1 MLDQDADG
9 AKALA
14 DAVGKLSSKQEAFDQ
29 LNTLFAEQALRLS
42 QADDAV
48 CVPFP
53 PSLLLLLPLLSFP
66 AFAQLNNTRLSPL
79 LDFTMLSRFA
89 SSIRC

>member
-48 CVPFP
+48 CVPFRP
-53 PSLLLLLPLLSFP
+53 PS
-66 AFAQLNNTRLSPL
+66 
-79 LDFTMLSRFA
+79 
-89 SSIRC
+89 